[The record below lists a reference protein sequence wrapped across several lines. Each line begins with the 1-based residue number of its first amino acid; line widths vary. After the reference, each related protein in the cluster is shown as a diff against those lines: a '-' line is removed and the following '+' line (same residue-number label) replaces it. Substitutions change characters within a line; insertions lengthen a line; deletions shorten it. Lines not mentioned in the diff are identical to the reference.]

1 MMDSGIFATGVEA
14 GTFVVA
20 ALGLFLVYIQ
30 HQWNKRRSRFENTM
44 RLIDRLESVEML
56 HLRHEIE
63 SLAIDHGGAISYK
76 KIENEPDKERRTHL
90 KAACSIVPKLFGVVA
105 FMCQREEANQKI
117 IVEGWAR
124 HIIANYERL
133 SDYLIERDA
142 LEGGVGFLNEF
153 EWLYK
158 KAKAYAARHKPKTRQ
173 SPPANPVLSF
183 FGQFGGR
190 RRMTDRSLASKEGV
204 F

>member
-1 MMDSGIFATGVEA
+1 MDSGIFATGVEA

-76 KIENEPDKERRTHL
+76 KIEHEP
-90 KAACSIVPKLFGVVA
+90 
-105 FMCQREEANQKI
+105 
-117 IVEGWAR
+117 
-124 HIIANYERL
+124 
-133 SDYLIERDA
+133 
-142 LEGGVGFLNEF
+142 
-153 EWLYK
+153 
-158 KAKAYAARHKPKTRQ
+158 
-173 SPPANPVLSF
+173 
-183 FGQFGGR
+183 
-190 RRMTDRSLASKEGV
+190 
-204 F
+204 